1 MSKLLACLLG
11 MFGSLYASQAP
22 ATSGKPEDEKC
33 SIEGRVVNS
42 VTGEPVRRAVLMLGT
57 GDANSINIMRSAESD
72 DKGQF
77 AFRNVNPGRYILR
90 AERTGFAALAYG
102 AKPISRTPTLLVL
115 SAGQQVKGLLFKLV
129 PNAPLSGRVLDS
141 EGEPIE
147 GVTVTALRSG
157 YERGERHWFSRGSA
171 LTNDLGEFRIASL
184 EAGNYIVAAAPGFTL
199 KGELETSDKP
209 EMGHVTTYYAGAT
222 EAEGAT
228 PVRVE
233 AGGETRV
240 ADIRMLRVPMVRVSG
255 KLAGDW
261 EGKQV
266 RLRLVPKGGGPPE
279 MLAEKTANVQL
290 AGGSFE
296 LKGVA
301 SGSYLLSAMSS
312 DFLTLLGAQPVQVG
326 DQNIEGLLLQ
336 VRPGSELSGVL
347 TVEGRSSPNLE
358 KVGVFLRPRG
368 SVVSSVLG
376 GYADER
382 GKFTLKGLSADRYL
396 VEVREVNY
404 GPERFYVKSVR
415 FGGQDVTEE
424 GLDLTGGATGSL
436 QITLSL
442 EVAQVDG
449 VVQDSDS
456 KPVSGATVV
465 LVPDSRR
472 YSLYKQ
478 EQTDQYGAFSLKG
491 ITPGNYKLLAWEDIE
506 AGAYQDPE
514 FLKKYESKAESLS
527 LKPNDR
533 RIVQVKVIPFENSP

>member
-1 MSKLLACLLG
+1 
-11 MFGSLYASQAP
+11 
-22 ATSGKPEDEKC
+22 
-33 SIEGRVVNS
+33 
-42 VTGEPVRRAVLMLGT
+42 
-57 GDANSINIMRSAESD
+57 
-72 DKGQF
+72 
-77 AFRNVNPGRYILR
+77 
-90 AERTGFAALAYG
+90 
-102 AKPISRTPTLLVL
+102 
-115 SAGQQVKGLLFKLV
+115 
-129 PNAPLSGRVLDS
+129 
-141 EGEPIE
+141 
-147 GVTVTALRSG
+147 
-157 YERGERHWFSRGSA
+157 
-171 LTNDLGEFRIASL
+171 
-184 EAGNYIVAAAPGFTL
+184 
-199 KGELETSDKP
+199 
-209 EMGHVTTYYAGAT
+209 
-222 EAEGAT
+222 
-228 PVRVE
+228 
-233 AGGETRV
+233 
-240 ADIRMLRVPMVRVSG
+240 
-255 KLAGDW
+255 
-261 EGKQV
+261 
-266 RLRLVPKGGGPPE
+266 